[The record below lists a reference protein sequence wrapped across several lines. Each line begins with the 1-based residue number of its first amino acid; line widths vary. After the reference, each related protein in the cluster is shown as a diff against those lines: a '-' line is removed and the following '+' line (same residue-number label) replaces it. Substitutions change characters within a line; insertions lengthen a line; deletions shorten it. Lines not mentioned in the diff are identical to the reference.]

1 MNYYLIDQQ
10 KIECDF
16 APFGADIINRML
28 KSIKNAVI
36 GDGKR
41 VSLDIWEGEPYPVL
55 TVNDI
60 GHTCGLICFYA
71 VGIVHGTIILK
82 YKEFIS

>member
-1 MNYYLIDQQ
+1 MKYYLIDQK

-16 APFGADIINRML
+16 APFDADIINRML
-28 KSIKNAVI
+28 KSIDNTVI

-41 VSLDIWEGEPYPVL
+41 VSFDILEGEPYPVL

-60 GHTCGLICFYA
+60 GHTCGLICFYV
-71 VGIVHGTIILK
+71 VGIVYGTIILK